1 MNLIRS
7 GRRPSVQDSLQ
18 RTYDEAYQSSVH
30 AIMLETKGDNYNALN
45 IWQSTLGNIGES
57 LTNLQSTPPK
67 SAGEKSLMASI
78 LDIERQCTDRIAYLQ
93 RDQYERVGHSPSPYL
108 SLPGSH
114 YGNYD
119 RNDNSRSH
127 ERPSL
132 PEGYRSSNGI
142 SYPSRHGDLIDVES
156 ANDSRAKSTP
166 SLESPQFGH
175 GFYPPAPQQQSH
187 HLLEQQQQQNL
198 YQPTETQQQ
207 QQQQYKPMVKTLRTA
222 KPGRISDGQKVGA
235 ASKAA
240 VLAWDKPRADS
251 LGGSGSMTAQQQQQQ
266 HQQQNS
272 PTSSFTQQSS
282 QNGFEKLTMRG
293 KHSGFNKVVN
303 ESTKKASG
311 NGRKSPVT
319 KQPPQVNLID
329 DEVPFIDF
337 DGDFSTPTLDPKV
350 RSRAAATAA
359 ASSSTNP
366 ATTTNNNAARSRS
379 PLITTTT
386 STSQKPQPSSSTN
399 NQLKPQTSPQKY
411 VKSTNKPA
419 PPPPAPK
426 PARLSPKP
434 SPQSSSNKPS
444 NNHHHPR
451 PKTAADPP
459 AAAGTSASSGA
470 GGGRSSS
477 SGVPSGGGSGRPTA
491 KPRSQPQQA
500 KPKPKP
506 EKQPIVVG
514 ENKNGNNESDK
525 AENGENDSSSEWDK
539 KAKEV
544 LKNLKGIDEAAAKQI
559 INEIVIK
566 GDEVHWDDI
575 AGLEQAKSSLKE
587 TVVYPF
593 LRPDLFSGL
602 REPARGMLLF
612 GPPGTGKTMLAR
624 AVATES
630 HSTFFSISASSLTSK
645 FLGESEK
652 LVRALFYMARQ
663 FAPSIIFVDEIDSL
677 LSSRSDTG
685 EHEASRRIKNEFLV
699 QWSDL
704 QHAAAGKEHDDE
716 SVQRVL
722 VLAATNMPWAID
734 EAARRRF
741 VRRQYIP
748 LPERETRYYQVS
760 RLLSHQKNAL
770 TSQDVEKLLDLTEGF
785 SGSDITALAKD
796 AAMGPLRSLGEALL
810 TTPRD
815 SIRPIQIE
823 DFEASLKTIRP
834 SVSREGLKSFEEWAS
849 MYGSSGA

>member
-7 GRRPSVQDSLQ
+7 TRRPSVQDSLQ
-18 RTYDEAYQSSVH
+18 KTYDEAYQSSVH
-30 AIMLETKGDNYNALN
+30 AILLETKGDSYSAL
-45 IWQSTLGNIGES
+45 STWRETLDSIGES
-57 LTNLQSTPPK
+57 LSGLESTPPK

-78 LDIERQCTDRIAYLQ
+78 LDIERQCTDRIAFLELRQ
-93 RDQYERVGHSPSPYL
+93 REQSRHASPYL
-108 SLPGSH
+108 NIP
-114 YGNYD
+114 
-119 RNDNSRSH
+119 NDNQYY
-127 ERPSL
+127 EQRPPL
-132 PEGYRSSNGI
+132 QGYRSSNGLAPPAQMEVDPNR
-142 SYPSRHGDLIDVES
+142 SKSTTSLDPPKRHG
-156 ANDSRAKSTP
+156 
-166 SLESPQFGH
+166 F
-175 GFYPPAPQQQSH
+175 FPPAPQQQPH
-187 HLLEQQQQQNL
+187 HILQQQQQREREREKERELEQQQGSS
-198 YQPTETQQQ
+198 PQQQ
-207 QQQQYKPMVKTLRTA
+207 HRPMVKTLRTA

-240 VLAWDKPRADS
+240 VLAWDHKPAERSSS
-251 LGGSGSMTAQQQQQQ
+251 LTQTT
-266 HQQQNS
+266 
-272 PTSSFTQQSS
+272 PTSSLTSA

-293 KHSGFNKVVN
+293 KHSGFNKVIN
-303 ESTKKASG
+303 ESMAKPS
-311 NGRKSPVT
+311 GRKSPVVST
-319 KQPPQVNLID
+319 KQQNLLD
-329 DEVPFIDF
+329 DDPPFIDF
-337 DGDFSTPTLDPKV
+337 DADFVTNSAKTAGRSPPKV
-350 RSRAAATAA
+350 HHHHAKQPSNPVPRATNSPKFSASTNAPLKAATNATAA
-359 ASSSTNP
+359 K
-366 ATTTNNNAARSRS
+366 
-379 PLITTTT
+379 
-386 STSQKPQPSSSTN
+386 KPS
-399 NQLKPQTSPQKY
+399 
-411 VKSTNKPA
+411 KPA

-426 PARLSPKP
+426 PARLSPAPKQQQSAGRP
-434 SPQSSSNKPS
+434 PRSTPAGGRSQPASSSPS
-444 NNHHHPR
+444 R
-451 PKTAADPP
+451 PKTTDAVTRQQRNAGVSRASPKH
-459 AAAGTSASSGA
+459 ARQASGTS
-470 GGGRSSS
+470 
-477 SGVPSGGGSGRPTA
+477 
-491 KPRSQPQQA
+491 
-500 KPKPKP
+500 
-506 EKQPIVVG
+506 ENPIVVG
-514 ENKNGNNESDK
+514 EDPTKPDEAGKKEK
-525 AENGENDSSSEWDK
+525 EKEKDSSEMSEWDK

-544 LKNLKGIDEAAAKQI
+544 LKNLKGVDEAAAKQI
-559 INEIVIK
+559 LNEIVIK

-575 AGLEQAKSSLKE
+575 AGLEKAKSSLKE

-704 QHAAAGKEHDDE
+704 QHAAAGREHDDE

-722 VLAATNMPWAID
+722 VLAATNLPWAID

-748 LPERETRYYQVS
+748 LPERETRYYQLT
-760 RLLSHQKNAL
+760 RLLSHQKHAL
-770 TSQDVEKLLDLTEGF
+770 GPEDVERLLELTEGF

-815 SIRPIQIE
+815 SIRPIQFQ

-834 SVSREGLKSFEEWAS
+834 SVSKEGLKEFEEWAAL
-849 MYGSSGA
+849 YGSSGA

>member
-7 GRRPSVQDSLQ
+7 TRRPSVQDSLQ

-30 AIMLETKGDNYNALN
+30 AILLETKGDSYNAL
-45 IWQSTLGNIGES
+45 STWRETLDSIGES
-57 LTNLQSTPPK
+57 LSGLETTPPK

-78 LDIERQCTDRIAYLQ
+78 LDIERQCTDRIAFLELRQ
-93 RDQYERVGHSPSPYL
+93 REQSQRPSPYINI
-108 SLPGSH
+108 P
-114 YGNYD
+114 
-119 RNDNSRSH
+119 NDNQYYDQ
-127 ERPSL
+127 RPPL
-132 PEGYRSSNGI
+132 HGYRSSNGLVPPAQLEVDPNR
-142 SYPSRHGDLIDVES
+142 SKSTTSLDPPKRHG
-156 ANDSRAKSTP
+156 
-166 SLESPQFGH
+166 F
-175 GFYPPAPQQQSH
+175 FPPAPQQQPH
-187 HLLEQQQQQNL
+187 HILQQQQQREREREREREL
-198 YQPTETQQQ
+198 DQQQ
-207 QQQQYKPMVKTLRTA
+207 QGSSPQQQHRPMVKTLRTA

-240 VLAWDKPRADS
+240 VLAWDHKPAERSSS
-251 LGGSGSMTAQQQQQQ
+251 LTQTT
-266 HQQQNS
+266 
-272 PTSSFTQQSS
+272 PTSSLTSA

-293 KHSGFNKVVN
+293 KHSGFNKVIN
-303 ESTKKASG
+303 ESMTKPS
-311 NGRKSPVT
+311 GRKSPVIS
-319 KQPPQVNLID
+319 KQQNLLD
-329 DEVPFIDF
+329 DDPPFIDF
-337 DGDFSTPTLDPKV
+337 DGEFVTN
-350 RSRAAATAA
+350 AAA
-359 ASSSTNP
+359 ASRSPPKTHHPKPTPAPPRSTNSPKP
-366 ATTTNNNAARSRS
+366 AGTANAPLKAATNATAKK
-379 PLITTTT
+379 
-386 STSQKPQPSSSTN
+386 KPS
-399 NQLKPQTSPQKY
+399 
-411 VKSTNKPA
+411 KPA

-426 PARLSPKP
+426 PARLSPAPKQQSAERPPRSTPAGGRSRPAASSP
-434 SPQSSSNKPS
+434 S
-444 NNHHHPR
+444 R
-451 PKTAADPP
+451 PKTTDAIARGQQQQRNARGPP
-459 AAAGTSASSGA
+459 KVSNAPHTRQTSGTS
-470 GGGRSSS
+470 
-477 SGVPSGGGSGRPTA
+477 
-491 KPRSQPQQA
+491 
-500 KPKPKP
+500 
-506 EKQPIVVG
+506 ENPIVVG
-514 ENKNGNNESDK
+514 EDPKADEESK
-525 AENGENDSSSEWDK
+525 QEKDSSEMSEWDK

-544 LKNLKGIDEAAAKQI
+544 LKNLKGVDEAAAKQI
-559 INEIVIK
+559 LNEIVIK

-704 QHAAAGKEHDDE
+704 QHAAAGREHDDE

-722 VLAATNMPWAID
+722 VLAATNLPWAID

-748 LPERETRYYQVS
+748 LPEWETRYYQLT
-760 RLLSHQKNAL
+760 RLLSHQKHAL
-770 TSQDVEKLLDLTEGF
+770 VPEDVDRLLELTEGF

-815 SIRPIQIE
+815 SIRPIQFQ

-834 SVSREGLKSFEEWAS
+834 SVSKEGLKAFEEWAAL
-849 MYGSSGA
+849 YGSSGA